1 MSCNCA
7 IVHNC
12 SLGDYPPLQP
22 TPYETLMAAF
32 LDTPEMADW
41 DAFVSATRQ
50 QLAAG
55 AASVTVPAA
64 FLGRIIDEIST
75 SPMMF
80 MAVKDHWNRHCDEER
95 TRCAGMVLVL
105 MAPAGCGVQVLF
117 EDLGGPA

>member
-1 MSCNCA
+1 M
-7 IVHNC
+7 
-12 SLGDYPPLQP
+12 QP

-41 DAFVSATRQ
+41 DAFVSAARQ
-50 QLAAG
+50 QLDAG

-80 MAVKDHWNRHCDEER
+80 MAVRDHWNRHCDDNGHPELK
-95 TRCAGMVLVL
+95 G
-105 MAPAGCGVQVLF
+105 Q
-117 EDLGGPA
+117 GGPDDAEAAR